1 MLGHCLFLSNEER
14 PNGKGRINL
23 GVLWLNLPHWG
34 QTYIAQWIHLRLPSC
49 SPASKPKLTIY
60 ASIKS
65 NFVLYLSIAKMMY
78 INKKKPPS
86 AHILKTNYQTVSQ
99 HLVSA
104 EDGKP
109 QQDRNPI

>member
-1 MLGHCLFLSNEER
+1 
-14 PNGKGRINL
+14 
-23 GVLWLNLPHWG
+23 
-34 QTYIAQWIHLRLPSC
+34 
-49 SPASKPKLTIY
+49 
-60 ASIKS
+60 
-65 NFVLYLSIAKMMY
+65 MMY